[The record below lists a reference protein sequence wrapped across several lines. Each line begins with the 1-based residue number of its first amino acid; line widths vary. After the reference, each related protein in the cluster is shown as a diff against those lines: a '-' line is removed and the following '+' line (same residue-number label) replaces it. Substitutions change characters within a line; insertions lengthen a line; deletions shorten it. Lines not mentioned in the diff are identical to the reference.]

1 MPQLLKF
8 LSPEYSAVAQTSSG
22 DFVKAIITISANASQ
37 NEQSCIG
44 PNDLTRQLVSEICV
58 KGLIRDMLCGG
69 NPLTV
74 GVGIV
79 IEVIRKNNSDYD
91 PDVGGID
98 NIPSSRDP
106 IYLGTLLRL
115 FASHVPDFMS
125 LILTQTMVVTNEDGT
140 KTEKKRELKA
150 AYGGTIEPL
159 GFDRFKTCEL
169 MAELLH
175 CSNMGLLNERGAERY
190 VRERDRERDR
200 IWAEKERDRLEA
212 EGITDANGGAEGEL
226 IEKAPLQVQN
236 GGVEDVMNED
246 EFEDVAV
253 SAMLDEVGGTVF
265 AKEAVGPEDP
275 FGDPE
280 EKEGSKKDDDVFV
293 DEPLSPPTTPA
304 DAPST
309 SATISNLVSAPVP
322 ADDIPP
328 LDNIPPPAPLK
339 DFPVAPPTA
348 GDKAK
353 TSASRDESA
362 EESPLPP
369 VPEKD
374 TPVRGKALE
383 EIEGDKRKAEVPRA
397 PSPPPVEGD
406 DDSLLKGGSSL
417 VAGMKA
423 ASISNPQPISQE
435 RMDAELPPLPR
446 EALDQSNQSG
456 YPEEDLMDLGGSSDT
471 TISDEGNATF
481 RSVGNSSFEEYEP
494 MIEKDMD
501 GNPVVGDFLKMMF
514 VENSVVPTI
523 LVGFFS
529 SSDKRFQERGLPM
542 LDYRISFSGSPGT
555 ISCIMLCTMSFSKCS
570 MAQWSGGIIARLLLI
585 FSLLVA
591 SQSE

>member
-22 DFVKAIITISANASQ
+22 DFIKAIITISANASQ

-44 PNDLTRQLVSEICV
+44 PNDLTRQLVSETCV

-74 GVGIV
+74 GVGII

-115 FASHVPDFMS
+115 FATHVPDFMS
-125 LILTQTMVVTNEDGT
+125 LILTQTVMVTNEDGT

-190 VRERDRERDR
+190 VKERDRERDR
-200 IWAEKERDRLEA
+200 IWAEKERDRL
-212 EGITDANGGAEGEL
+212 GAEGATDINGVIEGEL
-226 IEKAPLQVQN
+226 VEKAPLQVQN
-236 GGVEDVMNED
+236 GGVEDAINED
-246 EFEDVAV
+246 GFEDVAV
-253 SAMLDEVGGTVF
+253 SGMLDEVRRTGAEKGAAKAGTDQ
-265 AKEAVGPEDP
+265 DP
-275 FGDPE
+275 FSDPE
-280 EKEGSKKDDDVFV
+280 KRNDPIKEDEDVFV
-293 DEPLSPPTTPA
+293 DEPLSPPNTPA
-304 DAPST
+304 DAATST
-309 SATISNLVSAPVP
+309 SKGPVP
-322 ADDIPP
+322 AQILADEIPR
-328 LDNIPPPAPLK
+328 LDSTPPPTPLK
-339 DFPVAPPTA
+339 DLLIPPSEA
-348 GDKAK
+348 NEKIK
-353 TSASRDESA
+353 EPESKVEKDE
-362 EESPLPP
+362 ELPLPP

-374 TPVRGKALE
+374 VLTEKKEVG
-383 EIEGDKRKAEVPRA
+383 GDKPKTEAPKA

-406 DDSLLKGGSSL
+406 DDSLLKGSSSL
-417 VAGMKA
+417 VADLKA
-423 ASISNPQPISQE
+423 ASISASLNPQPISQE
-435 RMDAELPPLPR
+435 RMDAELPPLPQ
-446 EALDQSNQSG
+446 EAHDQSNQTQD
-456 YPEEDLMDLGGSSDT
+456 PEEDLMDLGGSSDT
-471 TISDEGNATF
+471 TVSDEGNATF
-481 RSVGNSSFEEYEP
+481 RSAGNLSFEEYEP
-494 MIEKDMD
+494 MIEKDLD

-523 LVGFFS
+523 LVRPTFGFF
-529 SSDKRFQERGLPM
+529 R
-542 LDYRISFSGSPGT
+542 
-555 ISCIMLCTMSFSKCS
+555 
-570 MAQWSGGIIARLLLI
+570 
-585 FSLLVA
+585 VA
-591 SQSE
+591 

>member
-44 PNDLTRQLVSEICV
+44 PNDLTRQLVSETCV

-115 FASHVPDFMS
+115 FATHVPDFMS

-190 VRERDRERDR
+190 VRERDRDRDR
-200 IWAEKERDRLEA
+200 IWAERERDRLEA
-212 EGITDANGGAEGEL
+212 EGIADVNGGVEGEL
-226 IEKAPLQVQN
+226 IEKALLQVQN

-253 SAMLDEVGGTVF
+253 SGVLDEAGRTEFGKEVVG
-265 AKEAVGPEDP
+265 AEDP
-275 FGDPE
+275 FGDPD
-280 EKEGSKKDDDVFV
+280 EKEGSKNDDVFV
-293 DEPLSPPTTPA
+293 DEPLSPPSTPA
-304 DAPST
+304 DST
-309 SATISNLVSAPVP
+309 STPASASNPAPTPVP
-322 ADDIPP
+322 ADDILS
-328 LDNIPPPAPLK
+328 LDSIPPPAPLK
-339 DFPVAPPTA
+339 DFLVTPSVAIKKVGESVSEA
-348 GDKAK
+348 GN
-353 TSASRDESA
+353 T
-362 EESPLPP
+362 EELPLPP

-374 TPVRGKALE
+374 TPAQKKEPERA
-383 EIEGDKRKAEVPRA
+383 EGDKLKTEVPKA

-435 RMDAELPPLPR
+435 RMDAELPPLPL
-446 EALDQSNQSG
+446 EAFDQSNQSG

-494 MIEKDMD
+494 MIEKDLD
-501 GNPVVGDFLKMMF
+501 GNAVVGDFLKMMF

-523 LVGFFS
+523 LVGFLF
-529 SSDKRFQERGLPM
+529 
-542 LDYRISFSGSPGT
+542 
-555 ISCIMLCTMSFSKCS
+555 LC
-570 MAQWSGGIIARLLLI
+570 QNG
-585 FSLLVA
+585 
-591 SQSE
+591 

>member
-44 PNDLTRQLVSEICV
+44 PNDLTRQLVSETCV

-91 PDVGGID
+91 PEVGGID

-115 FASHVPDFMS
+115 FATYVPDFMS

-175 CSNMGLLNERGAERY
+175 CSNMSLLNDRGAERY

-212 EGITDANGGAEGEL
+212 EGITDINGGVEGEL
-226 IEKAPLQVQN
+226 VEKAPLQVQN

-253 SAMLDEVGGTVF
+253 SGILDEVGRTGFGKPV
-265 AKEAVGPEDP
+265 AGAEDP

-280 EKEGSKKDDDVFV
+280 EKDGSKKDDDSFV

-304 DAPST
+304 DTPFT
-309 SATISNLVSAPVP
+309 SATTSNPVP
-322 ADDIPP
+322 APISTDDIPS
-328 LDNIPPPAPLK
+328 LDGIPPPAPLK
-339 DFPVAPPTA
+339 DFPVVA
-348 GDKAK
+348 GEK
-353 TSASRDESA
+353 TKESA
-362 EESPLPP
+362 PKAEDAGEPLPP

-374 TPVRGKALE
+374 TPTQKKGSE
-383 EIEGDKRKAEVPRA
+383 ETEGDKLKAEIPRA

-423 ASISNPQPISQE
+423 ASISSPQPISQE

-446 EALDQSNQSG
+446 EALDQSNQPG

-494 MIEKDMD
+494 MIEKDLD

-523 LVGFFS
+523 LVG
-529 SSDKRFQERGLPM
+529 
-542 LDYRISFSGSPGT
+542 SFPRT
-555 ISCIMLCTMSFSKCS
+555 L
-570 MAQWSGGIIARLLLI
+570 
-585 FSLLVA
+585 
-591 SQSE
+591 

>member
-8 LSPEYSAVAQTSSG
+8 LSPEFSAVAQTSSG

-115 FASHVPDFMS
+115 FATHVPDFMS

-212 EGITDANGGAEGEL
+212 EGITDANGGVEGEL
-226 IEKAPLQVQN
+226 VEKAPLQVQN

-253 SAMLDEVGGTVF
+253 SGMLDEVRGTRFGREV
-265 AKEAVGPEDP
+265 EDP
-275 FGDPE
+275 FSDPK
-280 EKEGSKKDDDVFV
+280 EKEGFKKDDDVFV
-293 DEPLSPPTTPA
+293 DEPLSPLATPA
-304 DAPST
+304 DTPFIPA
-309 SATISNLVSAPVP
+309 AISNPVSAPVP
-322 ADDIPP
+322 ANDIPS
-328 LDNIPPPAPLK
+328 LDSIPPPAPLK
-339 DFPVAPPTA
+339 DFPVASPMV
-348 GDKAK
+348 
-353 TSASRDESA
+353 DEKVEKVGKSVPKDENA
-362 EESPLPP
+362 EKSPLPP

-374 TPVRGKALE
+374 TPTRKGPE
-383 EIEGDKRKAEVPRA
+383 EIKGDKLKAEVPRA
-397 PSPPPVEGD
+397 PSPPLVEGD
-406 DDSLLKGGSSL
+406 DDNLLKGGSSL

-423 ASISNPQPISQE
+423 ASISNPQHISQE

-446 EALDQSNQSG
+446 EALDQSHQPG

-481 RSVGNSSFEEYEP
+481 RSAGNSSFEEYEP
-494 MIEKDMD
+494 MIEKDLD

-523 LVGFFS
+523 LVGFF
-529 SSDKRFQERGLPM
+529 L
-542 LDYRISFSGSPGT
+542 SP
-555 ISCIMLCTMSFSKCS
+555 
-570 MAQWSGGIIARLLLI
+570 SGGFKRGDLQCSITGFL
-585 FSLLVA
+585 FSIPLEQFPA
-591 SQSE
+591 

>member
-265 AKEAVGPEDP
+265 TKEAVGPEDP
-275 FGDPE
+275 FGDP
-280 EKEGSKKDDDVFV
+280 EGSKKDDDVFV

-309 SATISNLVSAPVP
+309 PAAISNLVSAPVP

-353 TSASRDESA
+353 ASASRDENA

-383 EIEGDKRKAEVPRA
+383 GIEGDKRKAEVPRA

-523 LVGFFS
+523 LVGFFFS
-529 SSDKRFQERGLPM
+529 SVRRFQERGLPM

-555 ISCIMLCTMSFSKCS
+555 ISCIMLYTMSFSKCS